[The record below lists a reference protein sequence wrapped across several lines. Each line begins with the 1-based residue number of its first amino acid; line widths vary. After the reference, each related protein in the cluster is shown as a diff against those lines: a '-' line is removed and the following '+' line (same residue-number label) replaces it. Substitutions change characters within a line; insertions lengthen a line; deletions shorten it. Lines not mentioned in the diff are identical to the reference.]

1 MWKQLLE
8 PGAAARPWVVVM
20 MKSIH
25 T

>member
-8 PGAAARPWVVVM
+8 PGAAARPWVVAM